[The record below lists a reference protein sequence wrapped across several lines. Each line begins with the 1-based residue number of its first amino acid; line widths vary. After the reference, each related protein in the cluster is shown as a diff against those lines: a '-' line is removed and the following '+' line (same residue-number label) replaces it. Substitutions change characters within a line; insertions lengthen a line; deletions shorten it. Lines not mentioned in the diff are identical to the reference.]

1 MGSLGL
7 VLTLIAMAACGET
20 GIPGPSSTSPSS
32 GTPSSSAPSPTPSVE
47 WKKCGDIECAE
58 IRVPL
63 DYDDPSAGEATLP
76 LSLLRAANNESRI
89 GVLLVNP
96 GGPGAPGTSLAQ
108 NAAYYFSRDLLDSF
122 DIVGWDPRGTGSSS
136 TAVDCI
142 DDYSEYFTQPFTAE
156 SARKF
161 IAECTAKSGDY
172 LDVVDTVSS
181 ARDIERIR
189 IALGEDTVSYF
200 GFSYGGLLGATWA
213 SLYPST
219 VRAAVLDAP
228 PSPTATRVERLSA
241 QAEGFERQ
249 LDRFL
254 ATYSLASQVDDL
266 LTASPQPLT
275 PHMVRAAIVSALYDE
290 ESWMVLS
297 DALEAISAGDTQ
309 PLMDMYNGYYYQDQG
324 YEDYRNVF
332 EASVAIACLDDVN
345 RQQVLDFADVAP
357 RLGSFFSPDH
367 LCTQWPVP
375 PAAQV
380 ELAAATK
387 APIVV
392 IGATGDPAT
401 PLNGAMDMKSTLGN
415 AVMITVK
422 ANRHTTYLANE
433 CVTKIV
439 DKYLV
444 EGTTPED
451 SRC

>member
-1 MGSLGL
+1 MGPLAL
-7 VLTLIAMAACGET
+7 VLTMFATAACSENRVSPASST
-20 GIPGPSSTSPSS
+20 PPSSALPVSS
-32 GTPSSSAPSPTPSVE
+32 TPSPTSPIE

-63 DYDDPSAGEATLP
+63 DYGDPTAGETTIP
-76 LSLLRAANNESRI
+76 LSLLRGTDRNKRI

-96 GGPGAPGTSLAQ
+96 GGPGAPGTSMAQ
-108 NAAYYFSRDLLDSF
+108 NAAYYFSREILDSF
-122 DIVGWDPRGTGSSS
+122 DIVGWDPRGTGSSD

-142 DDYSEYFTQPFTAE
+142 DDYSTYFRQPFTAN
-156 SARKF
+156 SAREF
-161 IAECTAKSGDY
+161 IAACTTQSGDH

-181 ARDIERIR
+181 ARDIEQIR
-189 IALGEDTVSYF
+189 IALGEDTISYF

-213 SLYPST
+213 SLYPRT

-228 PSPTATRVERLSA
+228 PSPTATRVERLTA
-241 QAEGFERQ
+241 QARGFEQQ
-249 LDRFL
+249 LDRLL
-254 ATYSLASQVDDL
+254 ATYTLASRIDEL
-266 LTASPQPLT
+266 LTTPPQPLT

-297 DALEAISAGDTQ
+297 DAIEAISEGDTQ
-309 PLMDMYNGYYYQDQG
+309 PLMDMYNGYYYQDPG

-332 EASVAIACLDDVN
+332 EASVAIACLDDAN
-345 RQQVLDFADVAP
+345 RQQVPDLTDIAP

-375 PAAQV
+375 PAAKV
-380 ELAAATK
+380 DISAPTK

-401 PLNGAMDMKSTLGN
+401 PVDGATDMKATLGN
-415 AVMITVK
+415 AVMITVET
-422 ANRHTTYLANE
+422 NRHTTYLANE

-439 DKYLV
+439 DRYLV
-444 EGTTPED
+444 EGATPKD